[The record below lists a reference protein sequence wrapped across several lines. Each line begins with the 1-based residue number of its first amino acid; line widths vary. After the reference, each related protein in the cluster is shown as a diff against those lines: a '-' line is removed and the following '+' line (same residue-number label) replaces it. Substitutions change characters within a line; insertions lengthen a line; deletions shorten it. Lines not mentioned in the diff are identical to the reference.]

1 MTGNNPEVNVATR
14 RSNADNMNAIRGSIG
29 EIKESVGGIVQTE
42 REHMQEVY
50 EKGKE
55 RVKVVK
61 SGFENYVREKPV
73 RSLFIAAGAGAL
85 VGYLLGRRR

>member
-1 MTGNNPEVNVATR
+1 MTGNNPEVNVAQR
-14 RSNADNMNAIRGSIG
+14 RSSADSMNAIRGSIG
-29 EIKESVGGIVQTE
+29 EIKESVGDLVQTE
-42 REHMQEVY
+42 REHMHEVY

-55 RVKVVK
+55 RVKVVR

-73 RSLFIAAGAGAL
+73 RSLFIAAGTGAL